1 MQKCNSADMD
11 DSENTGFMGRGIKM
25 MNIIIPMTGYGSRF
39 VAAGYRELKPFI
51 PVMGKPII
59 EWIVKGMYPKD
70 VHFIFVCRG
79 EHLQKDPSMREK
91 LLGLAPKADI
101 VVIEDWVKKGP
112 VYDVLRAYRA
122 LCAAKEN
129 EKAADGANEVQAEKD
144 RAATDHLGG
153 VRVEK
158 NVTEAFHIEDGCIIN
173 YCDFYM
179 TWDFHAFAREAETR
193 GCDGAVPCYTGF
205 HPNLLPQKNFYASC
219 LTDAEDNLIEIREK
233 YSFEKDKTKAKHSP
247 GVYYFKN
254 GSIME
259 KYCRILTEHEECAIN
274 GEYYASLPYN
284 FMVQDGLKV
293 WVPTNVDYFCQWG
306 TPEDLREFV
315 YWTDLLV
322 DNNGK
327 ERCGS
332 GQQEKL
338 TETLDTAEAVKNE
351 CGRDGNIGTTKA
363 ARGRILIPMAGAG
376 QRFADAGY
384 RVHKPAIPTIDRYDG
399 TEKPMVVCATKD
411 LPGVAC
417 DGSNVI
423 YVDRTFHRD
432 DGVEDA
438 IRAYYEKARFITI
451 DRLTEGQACTCMLA
465 KDCLD
470 PEEELLIAGCD
481 NGMDI
486 DGAAFEETKRTCD
499 CIVFTYRHNEAV
511 LQDPNAYGWMFA
523 DEEGNI
529 TGTSIKKAISDTP
542 MEDPAVVAT
551 FWFRKAK
558 VFLEAT
564 EKMIRENDRINGEF
578 YVDQTVKHVLD
589 LGYRAKIFDID
600 RYVGWG
606 TPADYEG
613 YQKTYAYFRAFLE
626 REGLNAL

>member
-1 MQKCNSADMD
+1 MILQAGGM
-11 DSENTGFMGRGIKM
+11 EG
-25 MNIIIPMTGYGSRF
+25 MNIFIPMTGYGSRF

-51 PVMGKPII
+51 TVMRKPII
-59 EWIVKGMYPKD
+59 EWIVKEMYPRD

-79 EHLQKDPSMREK
+79 EHLQKDPTMKEK
-91 LLGLAPKADI
+91 LLALAPEATI
-101 VVIEDWVKKGP
+101 VTIEDWVKKGP

-122 LCAAKEN
+122 LCAAQERG
-129 EKAADGANEVQAEKD
+129 DVTSD
-144 RAATDHLGG
+144 REEMRTGRSTTVGLNG
-153 VRVEK
+153 VRIEK
-158 NVTEAFHIEDGCIIN
+158 KAGADNFHREDGCIIN

-179 TWDFHAFAREAETR
+179 TWDFHAFAREAKAR
-193 GCDGAVPCYTGF
+193 NCDGAVPCYTGF
-205 HPNLLPQKNFYASC
+205 HPHLLPEKNLYASC
-219 LTDAEDNLIEIREK
+219 LTDEEDNLIEIREK

-254 GSIME
+254 GDIME
-259 KYCRILTEHEECAIN
+259 KYCQILTEHEECAIN

-284 FMVQDGLKV
+284 FMVRDGLKV
-293 WVPTNVDYFCQWG
+293 WIPTNVVYFCQWG
-306 TPEDLREFV
+306 APEDLREFV
-315 YWTDLLV
+315 YWTDLLLHKS
-322 DNNGK
+322 DSAADAAKKQEDG
-327 ERCGS
+327 CGQ
-332 GQQEKL
+332 GGDIGITK
-338 TETLDTAEAVKNE
+338 AVK
-351 CGRDGNIGTTKA
+351 GTV
-363 ARGRILIPMAGAG
+363 LIPMAGAG

-384 RVHKPAIPTIDRYDG
+384 HVHKPAIPTFDRCDG
-399 TEKPMVVCATKD
+399 TEKPMVVCATRD
-411 LPGVAC
+411 LPGVAG

-423 YVDRTFHRD
+423 YVDRTFHRE
-432 DGVEDA
+432 DGVEET
-438 IRAYYEKARFITI
+438 IRAYYKQAQFITI

-465 KDCLD
+465 RDYLD

-486 DGAAFEETKRTCD
+486 DRAAFEEMKGTCD

-511 LQDPNAYGWMFA
+511 LQNPNAYGWMLT
-523 DEEGNI
+523 DGEGNI
-529 TGTSIKKAISDTP
+529 MGTSIKKAISDTP

-551 FWFRKAK
+551 FWFKRAK
-558 VFLEAT
+558 VFLDAT

-626 REGLNAL
+626 LEGLLSAKKQ

>member
-1 MQKCNSADMD
+1 
-11 DSENTGFMGRGIKM
+11 
-25 MNIIIPMTGYGSRF
+25 MTGYGSRF

-51 PVMGKPII
+51 PVMGKPVI
-59 EWIVKGMYPKD
+59 EWIVKGMYPED
-70 VHFIFVCRG
+70 VQFIFVCRG
-79 EHLQKDPSMREK
+79 EHLRNDPSMKGK
-91 LLGLAPKADI
+91 LLALAPGAII
-101 VVIEDWVKKGP
+101 VTIEDWVKKGP

-122 LCAAKEN
+122 LCAAE
-129 EKAADGANEVQAEKD
+129 G
-144 RAATDHLGG
+144 
-153 VRVEK
+153 
-158 NVTEAFHIEDGCIIN
+158 FHREDGCIIN

-179 TWDFHAFAREAETR
+179 TWDFQKFAEQAKARDCA
-193 GCDGAVPCYTGF
+193 GAVPCYTGF
-205 HPNLLPQKNFYASC
+205 HPNLLPQDNFYASC
-219 LTDAEDNLIEIREK
+219 LTDAEDNLVEIREK
-233 YSFEKDKTKAKHSP
+233 YSFEQDKTKAKHSP
-247 GVYYFKN
+247 GVYYFKD
-254 GSIME
+254 GAVME
-259 KYCRILTEHEECAIN
+259 KYCQILTEHEECAIN

-284 FMVQDGLKV
+284 FMVEDGLKV
-293 WVPTNVDYFCQWG
+293 WVPTDVPYFCQWG
-306 TPEDLREFV
+306 TPEDMREFV
-315 YWTDLLV
+315 YWTDLILQIKGHTTERAPKQCR
-322 DNNGK
+322 NGK
-327 ERCGS
+327 
-332 GQQEKL
+332 
-338 TETLDTAEAVKNE
+338 
-351 CGRDGNIGTTKA
+351 
-363 ARGRILIPMAGAG
+363 ILIPMAGAG

-411 LPGVAC
+411 LPGVAA

-423 YVDRTFHRD
+423 YVDRTFHRE

-438 IRAYYEKARFITI
+438 IRAYYEKAQFITI

-465 KDCLD
+465 KDYLD

-486 DGAAFEETKRTCD
+486 DRAAFEETKRACD

-511 LQDPNAYGWMFA
+511 LQNPNAYGWMLT
-523 DEEGNI
+523 DEAGNI

-558 VFLEAT
+558 VFFDAT

-578 YVDQTVKHVLD
+578 YVDQTVKHVID
-589 LGYRAKIFDID
+589 LGYRAKIFDIN

-613 YQKTYAYFRAFLE
+613 YQNTFAYFKAFLM
-626 REGLNAL
+626 REGLILAEK